1 MAVLASVLLTLLSVG
16 AAFGIQAAS
25 DAIDRKKVAKGEM
38 SPDKM
43 MSLINKKLSVLQRKS
58 AEAYNTALDKIS
70 QMPAIMEAGSLK
82 DYMNKV
88 RDKASDTLRT
98 ARQNYTNVEN
108 AVSDL
113 KNRTVTLANQSD
125 SYKASKVGQKEYQ
138 SLKEDADN
146 TIKKFSQEVQNVE
159 KTI

>member
-70 QMPAIMEAGSLK
+70 QIPAIMEAGSLK

>member
-1 MAVLASVLLTLLSVG
+1 MGALAAVLLTLLSVG
-16 AAFGIQAAS
+16 AAYGIQAAS

-43 MSLINKKLSVLQRKS
+43 MSLINKKLSALQRMS
-58 AEAYNTALDKIS
+58 SEAYNAAMDEVSKI
-70 QMPAIMEAGSLK
+70 PAIMEAGSLK

-88 RDKASDTLRT
+88 RGKASDTLRAAQRT
-98 ARQNYTNVEN
+98 YNNVEN

-113 KNRTVTLANQSD
+113 KNRTVSLANQSD
-125 SYKASKVGQKEYQ
+125 SYKASKMGRKEYQ
-138 SLKEDADN
+138 SLKDDADA

>member
-25 DAIDRKKVAKGEM
+25 DAIDRKKVAKGDM

-58 AEAYNTALDKIS
+58 AEAYNTALDEVSKI
-70 QMPAIMEAGSLK
+70 PAIMEAGSLK

-88 RDKASDTLRT
+88 RANASDTLRA
-98 ARQNYTNVEN
+98 ARQKYTDVEN

-125 SYKASKVGQKEYQ
+125 SYKASKIGQKEYQ

-159 KTI
+159 KTV